1 MKIRKSLLVAAAML
15 AISAVPSFA
24 NNFGLGYFRPE
35 FPVGGR
41 VWVSE
46 KVAFDAGVGFNTL
59 KTETGS
65 TTNADLSTFGFD
77 LGMPYVVCS
86 TDKAKFFVRPG
97 FSYATGKD
105 KVANTDVTA
114 FWVSGSLGAEYFL
127 SDNFSIQAAHGL
139 RYTSQENKT
148 GATKV
153 KTKTFSSE
161 AFGLS
166 SIGFH
171 YYFGG
176 K

>member
-1 MKIRKSLLVAAAML
+1 MKIRKNLLVAGVLL

-41 VWVSE
+41 VWVSD
-46 KVAFDAGVGFNTL
+46 KVAFDAGVGFTTL
-59 KTETGS
+59 KTETGAV
-65 TTNADLSTFGFD
+65 TNADASSFGFD
-77 LGMPYVVCS
+77 LGMPYVVAS

-97 FSYATGKD
+97 FSYATGKN
-105 KVANTDVTA
+105 KVTNTDVTA
-114 FWVSGSLGAEYFL
+114 FWISGSLGAEYFL
-127 SDNFSIQAAHGL
+127 NDSFSIQAAHGL
-139 RYTSQENKT
+139 RYTSQEDKT
-148 GATKV
+148 GTVKV
-153 KTKTFSSE
+153 KTTTVSSE
-161 AFGLS
+161 AFGVS

>member
-41 VWVSE
+41 VWVSD
-46 KVAFDAGVGFNTL
+46 KVAFDAGVGFSTL
-59 KTETGS
+59 KTDSSS
-65 TTNADLSTFGFD
+65 TSKADVSSFGFD
-77 LGMPYVVCS
+77 LGMPYVVFS

-97 FSYATGKD
+97 FSYASGKN
-105 KVANTDVTA
+105 KVSNTDVTA

-127 SDNFSIQAAHGL
+127 TDSFSIQAAHGL
-139 RYTSQENKT
+139 LYTSTEAKS
-148 GATKV
+148 GAA
-153 KTKTFSSE
+153 KTKTTTLDTE
-161 AFGLS
+161 AFGVS

>member
-1 MKIRKSLLVAAAML
+1 MKIRKNLLIAGVLL

-41 VWVSE
+41 VWVSD
-46 KVAFDAGVGFNTL
+46 KVAFDAGVGFTTL
-59 KTETGS
+59 KTETGAV
-65 TTNADLSTFGFD
+65 TNADASSFGFD
-77 LGMPYVVCS
+77 LGMPYVVAS

-97 FSYATGKD
+97 FSYVTG
-105 KVANTDVTA
+105 NNDVTT

-127 SDNFSIQAAHGL
+127 NDSFSIQAAHGL
-139 RYTSQENKT
+139 RYASQEDKS
-148 GATKV
+148 GVATV
-153 KTKTFSSE
+153 KTTSFSSE
-161 AFGLS
+161 AFGVS
-166 SIGFH
+166 SVGFH

>member
-46 KVAFDAGVGFNTL
+46 QVAFDAGVGFNTL

-65 TTNADLSTFGFD
+65 TTNADLSSFGFD
-77 LGMPYVVCS
+77 LGMPYVVAS

-114 FWVSGSLGAEYFL
+114 FWLSGSLGAEYFL